1 MLEIVFLITTLIGL
15 VLSLFW
21 IILKNSSTKIQ
32 AQYTKLA
39 GKLGIKL
46 ETPQPKL
53 GGFIRSE
60 PVACGIYRGRDIS
73 FSAPGKGLQNT
84 RQIETVL
91 KIEVNNRVLKAQ
103 FAPTGIMG
111 SLGQRDSGKLSLWK
125 SGDTAFDSAI
135 DVRSNQSDH
144 LKSLLKPEISQFL
157 IESLKKQTA
166 RLYIGNGII
175 AYTEIG
181 LIADT
186 VTRERFEKSVE
197 ILCDFAE
204 NAELYTI

>member
-46 ETPQPKL
+46 ETPPPKL

-60 PVACGIYRGRDIS
+60 PVACGIYRGREIS

-91 KIEVNNRVLKAQ
+91 KIELNNTVLNAQ
-103 FAPTGIMG
+103 FAPTGIVG
-111 SLGQRDSGKLSLWK
+111 SLGQRDNRKLSLWK
-125 SGDTAFDSAI
+125 SGEIAFDAAI
-135 DVRSNQSDH
+135 DVRSDQSDH

-157 IESLKKQTA
+157 IQSLKKQNA

-181 LIADT
+181 LIADDL
-186 VTRERFEKSVE
+186 TRERFER
-197 ILCDFAE
+197 
-204 NAELYTI
+204 

>member
-1 MLEIVFLITTLIGL
+1 
-15 VLSLFW
+15 
-21 IILKNSSTKIQ
+21 
-32 AQYTKLA
+32 
-39 GKLGIKL
+39 
-46 ETPQPKL
+46 
-53 GGFIRSE
+53 
-60 PVACGIYRGRDIS
+60 
-73 FSAPGKGLQNT
+73 
-84 RQIETVL
+84 
-91 KIEVNNRVLKAQ
+91 
-103 FAPTGIMG
+103 MG

-157 IESLKKQTA
+157 IESLKKQNA

-204 NAELYTI
+204 NAELYNIWLAHQNKTIKYNLP

>member
-1 MLEIVFLITTLIGL
+1 MLKIAFLITALIGI

-21 IILKNSSTKIQ
+21 IILKSSSTKIQ
-32 AQYTKLA
+32 AQYTQLA

-46 ETPQPKL
+46 ETPPPKL

-60 PVACGIYRGRDIS
+60 PVACGIYRGREIS

-91 KIEVNNRVLKAQ
+91 KIELRNRFLNAQ

-125 SGDTAFDSAI
+125 SGDKAFDTAI
-135 DVRSNQSDH
+135 DIRSDQSDR
-144 LKSLLKPEISQFL
+144 LRPLLTPGILRFL
-157 IESLKKQTA
+157 MQSLKKRNA
-166 RLYIGNGII
+166 RLYIGNGVI
-175 AYTEIG
+175 AFTEIG
-181 LIADT
+181 LIADEAA
-186 VTRERFEKSVE
+186 RLRFEQSTE

-204 NAELYTI
+204 NAEQ

>member
-1 MLEIVFLITTLIGL
+1 MLEIAFLVTSLIGL

-21 IILKNSSTKIQ
+21 IILKSSSIKID
-32 AQYTKLA
+32 AQYTQLTR
-39 GKLGIKL
+39 KLGIML
-46 ETPQPKL
+46 ETPPPKL

-60 PVACGIYRGRDIS
+60 PVACGIYRGREIS

-91 KIEVNNRVLKAQ
+91 KIELRNKVFKAQ

-125 SGDTAFDSAI
+125 SGDIAFDAAI
-135 DVRSNQSDH
+135 DVRSNQSDY
-144 LKSLLKPEISQFL
+144 LNSLLNPEISQFL
-157 IESLKKQTA
+157 VQSLKKQNA
-166 RLYIGNGII
+166 RLYIGNGTI

-181 LIADT
+181 LIADDI
-186 VTRERFEKSVE
+186 TRERFERAVE
-197 ILCDFAE
+197 ILCNFAE
-204 NAELYTI
+204 NAEL

>member
-60 PVACGIYRGRDIS
+60 PAACGIYRGRNIS

-157 IESLKKQTA
+157 IESLKKQNA

-204 NAELYTI
+204 NAELYNI

>member
-1 MLEIVFLITTLIGL
+1 MLEIAFLVTTLIGL

-21 IILKNSSTKIQ
+21 IILQSSSIKIQ
-32 AQYTKLA
+32 TQYTQLTR
-39 GKLGIKL
+39 KLGIKL
-46 ETPQPKL
+46 ETPPPKL
-53 GGFIRSE
+53 GGFIRGE
-60 PVACGIYRGRDIS
+60 PVACGIYRGREIS

-91 KIEVNNRVLKAQ
+91 KIELHNKVFNAQ

-125 SGDTAFDSAI
+125 SGDITFDAAI
-135 DVRSNQSDH
+135 DVRSDQSDH
-144 LKSLLKPEISQFL
+144 LKSLLTPEISQFL
-157 IESLKKQTA
+157 VQSLKKQNA

-181 LIADT
+181 LIADD
-186 VTRERFEKSVE
+186 VTRERFERSVE

-204 NAELYTI
+204 NAEL

>member
-1 MLEIVFLITTLIGL
+1 MLEIAFLITALIGL

-21 IILKNSSTKIQ
+21 IILKSSSIKIQ
-32 AQYTKLA
+32 AQYTQLA
-39 GKLGIKL
+39 GKLGIEL
-46 ETPQPKL
+46 HTPPPKL

-60 PVACGIYRGRDIS
+60 PLVFGIYRGREIS

-91 KIEVNNRVLKAQ
+91 KIELRNRVLNVQ

-111 SLGQRDSGKLSLWK
+111 SLGQRDSGELALWK
-125 SGDTAFDSAI
+125 SGDITFDAAI
-135 DVRSNQSDH
+135 DVRSNQNNR
-144 LKSLLKPEISQFL
+144 LKSLLRPNMLQFL
-157 IESLKKQTA
+157 VQSLKKQSA
-166 RLYIGNGII
+166 RLYIGNGVI

-181 LIADT
+181 LIADDS
-186 VTRERFEKSVE
+186 TRERFERSVE

-204 NAELYTI
+204 NAEL

>member
-46 ETPQPKL
+46 GTPQPKL

-60 PVACGIYRGRDIS
+60 PVAYGIYRGRDIS

-111 SLGQRDSGKLSLWK
+111 SLGQRDSRKLSLWK

-144 LKSLLKPEISQFL
+144 LKSLLKAEISQFL
-157 IESLKKQTA
+157 IESLKKQNA

-204 NAELYTI
+204 NAELYNI

>member
-1 MLEIVFLITTLIGL
+1 MEIAFLVTALIGV

-32 AQYTKLA
+32 AQYTQLSR
-39 GKLGIKL
+39 KLGIKL
-46 ETPQPKL
+46 EATPPKL
-53 GGFIRSE
+53 GGFIRTE
-60 PVACGIYRGRDIS
+60 PVACGIYRGREIS

-91 KIEVNNRVLKAQ
+91 KIELHNRVLNAQ

-111 SLGQRDSGKLSLWK
+111 SLSRRDSGKLPLWK
-125 SGDTAFDSAI
+125 SGDVTFDAAI
-135 DVRSNQSDH
+135 DVRSDQSDR
-144 LKSLLKPEISQFL
+144 LKSLLNPEISQFL
-157 IESLKKQTA
+157 VQSLKKQNA

-181 LIADT
+181 LIADDI
-186 VTRERFEKSVE
+186 TRERFERLVE

-204 NAELYTI
+204 NAEL

>member
-1 MLEIVFLITTLIGL
+1 MLEITFLVTALIGL

-21 IILKNSSTKIQ
+21 IILKSSSTKIQ
-32 AQYTKLA
+32 AQYTQLTR
-39 GKLGIKL
+39 KLGIKL
-46 ETPQPKL
+46 ESPPPKL

-60 PVACGIYRGRDIS
+60 PVACGIYRGREIS

-91 KIEVNNRVLKAQ
+91 KIELHNRVFNAQ

-125 SGDTAFDSAI
+125 SGDITFDAEI
-135 DVRSNQSDH
+135 DVRSDQSDH
-144 LKSLLKPEISQFL
+144 LKSLLNPEISQFL
-157 IESLKKQTA
+157 VQSLKKQNA

-181 LIADT
+181 LIADN
-186 VTRERFEKSVE
+186 VTRERFERSVE

-204 NAELYTI
+204 NAEL